1 MTTDTHGQGHGGR
14 PRNSQGRFVVRG
26 ETGDRDAAACRLRVQ
41 GLSYDQ
47 IAEAL
52 GFSDRSGAR
61 RAVQRALAAT
71 VREDAQELIALEA
84 ARLDDLTW
92 HLQRVINTRHYA
104 VTFGGKL
111 AADPETGELLAD
123 DGPVVAAARELRQ
136 VSESRRKLLGLDAP
150 ARHRVE
156 VIDDE
161 LVDRVIAHLE
171 AQVAAS
177 NAAAAERE
185 REQEVASLRA
195 ENARLRLVQGEA
207 G

>member
-14 PRNSQGRFVVRG
+14 PRNSQGRFVVRA
-26 ETGDRDAAACRLRVQ
+26 ETGDRDARACRLRVQ

-71 VREDAQELIALEA
+71 VREDAQELVALEA
-84 ARLDDLTW
+84 ERLDDLTRN
-92 HLQRVINTRHYA
+92 LQRVIIARHYSL
-104 VTFGGKL
+104 TPSGQL
-111 AADPETGELLAD
+111 ARNPDTGELLAD
-123 DGPVVAAARELRQ
+123 YGPVIAAARELRQ

-150 ARHRVE
+150 AKHRVD
-156 VIDDE
+156 VIDDAMIE
-161 LVDRVIAHLE
+161 EAIAALE
-171 AQVAAS
+171 AQVAA
-177 NAAAAERE
+177 NE
-185 REQEVASLRA
+185 REQEVADLRA
-195 ENARLRLVQGEA
+195 ENARLRLIQGEA